1 MKEKLD
7 IKTLAVIV
15 LPIAAMA
22 LGYFLFFHTPE
33 STEAPQE
40 ITNSIPIPSQER
52 EDLSEKKSEIYNS
65 KTSREREE
73 ENKRKRS
80 NLSERDFYNLI
91 RSENEAP
98 QTEKPEIQES
108 AHQLIEQTEPEPVRE
123 QQPRVEKKVVY
134 VEKEAAKEVEPTP
147 TKPAP
152 IKGGFGI
159 TMNTSQP
166 QSQSIQPSPSG
177 SSESN
182 KGFIAIIL
190 EESLEIKTG
199 TSVVFI
205 CGQDFWHQG
214 QKINRN
220 ALLFG
225 KARDMGSVFEIQI
238 EQIKNTNG
246 QMIAATNLVVYD
258 ERYSRGLAHSGALN
272 KAVKEGANQTT
283 TDISRDASR
292 STGVGS
298 AGALAV
304 NALDRT
310 LSSMTRQKQR
320 ENSVSLQKGYRIYAK
335 QID

>member
-40 ITNSIPIPSQER
+40 ITNSIPIPSQES
-52 EDLSEKKSEIYNS
+52 EELSENKSEIYNH
-65 KTSREREE
+65 KTSREMEE
-73 ENKRKRS
+73 ENKRRRS
-80 NLSERDFYNLI
+80 NVSERDFYNLI
-91 RSENEAP
+91 RSEEETP
-98 QTEKPEIQES
+98 QVIETEEIPEVPQV
-108 AHQLIEQTEPEPVRE
+108 IEKEDPVQVQR
-123 QQPRVEKKVVY
+123 PREKKDVVY

-292 STGVGS
+292 ATGVGS